1 MTQYNRTEQLKEIHK
16 KRKIDTASKV
26 DFAIKTLIKQNES
39 ITFNSV
45 SKESG
50 VSRSTLYN
58 NKEFKTRIKTLIEQ
72 QLNVP
77 SPIQVKREM
86 NEKNKDALIASLKR
100 KIKNLE
106 EENAR
111 LKEQIKINYGEIY
124 KNI

>member
-16 KRKIDTASKV
+16 KRKINTATKV
-26 DFAIKTLIKQNES
+26 DSAIKTLIKQNES

-50 VSRSTLYN
+50 VARSTLYN
-58 NKEFKTRIKTLIEQ
+58 NKEFKARIESLIEQ
-72 QLNVP
+72 QSHVP

-100 KIKNLE
+100 KIKKLE
-106 EENAR
+106 EENNK
-111 LKEQIKINYGEIY
+111 LKEQVKLNYGEIY